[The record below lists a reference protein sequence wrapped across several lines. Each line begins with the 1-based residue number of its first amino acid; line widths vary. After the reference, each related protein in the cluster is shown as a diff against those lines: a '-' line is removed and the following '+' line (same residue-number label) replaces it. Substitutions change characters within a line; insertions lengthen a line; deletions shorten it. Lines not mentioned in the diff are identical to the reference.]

1 MQDRYEFKH
10 HCARCKWSGP
20 SLRSHVANA
29 AEFRYT
35 IGTMKTESAR
45 PATSRLIVWIVGAG
59 QTQASSI
66 LVAIA
71 LIFLVA
77 GCATRE
83 VPFQTEGTQGQV
95 GHPIHAGI
103 ILDEKAAGCGGHA
116 AGAAL
121 VTASSLPPGVRQSG
135 QNDWLFVGTPTKSGH
150 WRTQVTLID
159 LVCDGSRPDQT
170 LPLEFDI
177 SP

>member
-1 MQDRYEFKH
+1 
-10 HCARCKWSGP
+10 
-20 SLRSHVANA
+20 
-29 AEFRYT
+29 
-35 IGTMKTESAR
+35 MKTESGR
-45 PATSRLIVWIVGAG
+45 RATSPPLVWSGSAA
-59 QTQASSI
+59 QTSCSSI
-66 LVAIA
+66 FVAIA

-83 VPFQTEGTQGQV
+83 VPFQIEGTQGQV

-116 AGAAL
+116 AGEAL
-121 VTASSLPPGVRQSG
+121 VAARSLPPGIRQSG
-135 QNDWLFVGTPTKSGH
+135 QNDWMFEGTPTQSGH
-150 WRTQVTLID
+150 WKTQVTLID
-159 LVCDGSRPDQT
+159 LVCDGPRPDQT

>member
-1 MQDRYEFKH
+1 
-10 HCARCKWSGP
+10 
-20 SLRSHVANA
+20 
-29 AEFRYT
+29 
-35 IGTMKTESAR
+35 MKTESGCR
-45 PATSRLIVWIVGAG
+45 ATSPLLVWSGSAA
-59 QTQASSI
+59 QTRSSSI
-66 LVAIA
+66 FVAIA

-116 AGAAL
+116 AGESLVAAR
-121 VTASSLPPGVRQSG
+121 SLPPGIRQSG
-135 QNDWLFVGTPTKSGH
+135 QNDWMFEGTPTQSGH
-150 WRTQVTLID
+150 WKTQVTLID
-159 LVCDGSRPDQT
+159 LVCDGPRPDQT

>member
-1 MQDRYEFKH
+1 MNSESGCR
-10 HCARCKWSGP
+10 ATSPPLVWSG
-20 SLRSHVANA
+20 SA
-29 AEFRYT
+29 AQ
-35 IGTMKTESAR
+35 
-45 PATSRLIVWIVGAG
+45 TSS
-59 QTQASSI
+59 SSI
-66 LVAIA
+66 FVAIA

-116 AGAAL
+116 AGEAL
-121 VTASSLPPGVRQSG
+121 VAARSLPPGIRQSG
-135 QNDWLFVGTPTKSGH
+135 QNDWMFEGTPTQSGH
-150 WRTQVTLID
+150 WKTQVTLID
-159 LVCDGSRPDQT
+159 LVCDGPRPDQT

>member
-1 MQDRYEFKH
+1 
-10 HCARCKWSGP
+10 
-20 SLRSHVANA
+20 
-29 AEFRYT
+29 
-35 IGTMKTESAR
+35 MKTESGCR
-45 PATSRLIVWIVGAG
+45 ATSPLLVWSGSAAP
-59 QTQASSI
+59 TRSSSI
-66 LVAIA
+66 FVAIA

-95 GHPIHAGI
+95 GRPIHAGI

-116 AGAAL
+116 AGEAL
-121 VTASSLPPGVRQSG
+121 VAARSLPPGIRQSG
-135 QNDWLFVGTPTKSGH
+135 QNDWMFEGTPTQSGH
-150 WRTQVTLID
+150 WKTQVTLID
-159 LVCDGSRPDQT
+159 LVCDGPRPDQT